1 MRRIGSVFA
10 ALGLLLTAACH
21 KPELISSEQLSRPHI
36 VSIIETDPK
45 IIMDP
50 GQPAPSFNS
59 GAMAGSGG
67 GGGLVGVAIGALV
80 VGAAQGFETARA
92 GARQSRAQT
101 LEEQLGSTSEI
112 SMELQREFRSAL
124 TAEIA
129 RGTRMPI
136 QRVES
141 SPRSR
146 VGQAPAAG
154 EGTLQLQFGTLLTQ
168 DARSVTVQVLVR
180 QMVWKPESERR
191 PRESPFFINQLDLV
205 AFSPPIEA
213 ASPEIAIGFWRDNN
227 YARLR
232 QAARA
237 LIPEILVLLR
247 MAVLDAEPFDFASLP
262 RVRTNVAPFSLVAHG
277 RRSLL
282 YRGASGPTQTNFQ
295 PIVWGRVVRRTPE
308 RGYFV
313 MDTVGENEWKPS
325 DGWTEKPGWAWVS
338 VPAGSL

>member
-1 MRRIGSVFA
+1 MRRIGTMVA
-10 ALGLLLTAACH
+10 ALGLLGTTACH
-21 KPELISSEQLSRPHI
+21 KPELISSEQLSRPHV
-36 VSIIETDPK
+36 VSIIETNPRV
-45 IIMDP
+45 IVDP
-50 GQPAPSFNS
+50 GRPAMTPYSS
-59 GAMAGSGG
+59 AAMAGPSTPLGAV
-67 GGGLVGVAIGALV
+67 LVGMAIDGV
-80 VGAAQGFETARA
+80 VQAVDSARA
-92 GARQSRAQT
+92 HNRGLRAD
-101 LEEQLGSTSEI
+101 LLDDQLGLSGEVGL
-112 SMELQREFRSAL
+112 ELQREFRTAL

-141 SPRSR
+141 NPRSR

-180 QMVWKPESERR
+180 QMAWKPESERR

-213 ASPEIAIGFWRDNN
+213 ASPEIAIGLWRDNN

-237 LIPEILVLLR
+237 LMPEIMTLLR
-247 MAVLDAEPFDFASLP
+247 MAVLDQQPVDFSNLP
-262 RVRTNVAPFSLVAHG
+262 RVRTKLPGFSLVSHG
-277 RRSLL
+277 RSSLL
-282 YRGASGPTQTNFQ
+282 YQGSGTPTRTNFQ
-295 PIVWGRVVRRTPE
+295 PSVTGHVISRSNTRE
-308 RGYFV
+308 YMV
-313 MDTVGENEWKPS
+313 METVPNRAWIPS
-325 DGWTEKPGWAWVS
+325 DGWIVKPGWAWIS

>member
-1 MRRIGSVFA
+1 MRRIGSIFA

-21 KPELISSEQLSRPHI
+21 KPELISSEQLSRPHV
-36 VSIIETDPK
+36 VSIIESDPK
-45 IIMDP
+45 VIVDP
-50 GQPAPSFNS
+50 GQPAPNFNS
-59 GAMAGSGG
+59 GAMAGG
-67 GGGLVGVAIGALV
+67 GGGLVGVAVGALV
-80 VGAAQGFETARA
+80 VGAAQGFQTARA

-112 SMELQREFRSAL
+112 GAELQREFRSAL

-141 SPRSR
+141 NPRSR

-154 EGTLQLQFGTLLTQ
+154 EETLQLQFGTLLTQ

-191 PRESPFFINQLDLV
+191 ASESPFFINQLDLV

-213 ASPEIAIGFWRDNN
+213 TSPEIAIGLWRDNN

-232 QAARA
+232 QATRV
-237 LIPEILVLLR
+237 LIPEITVLLR
-247 MAVLDAEPFDFASLP
+247 MAVLDAEPFDFANLP
-262 RVRTNVAPFSLVAHG
+262 RVRTNVSPFSLVAHG

-282 YRGASGPTQTNFQ
+282 YRGVAGPTQTNFQ

-313 MDTVGENEWKPS
+313 MDTVGENDWKPS
-325 DGWTEKPGWAWVS
+325 DGWIEKPGWAWVS

>member
-1 MRRIGSVFA
+1 MRRIGTMVA
-10 ALGLLLTAACH
+10 ALGLLGTTACH
-21 KPELISSEQLSRPHI
+21 KPELISAEQLSRPHV
-36 VSIIETDPK
+36 VSIIETNPRV
-45 IIMDP
+45 IVDP
-50 GQPAPSFNS
+50 GRPAMTPYSS
-59 GAMAGSGG
+59 AAMAGPSTPLGAV
-67 GGGLVGVAIGALV
+67 LVGMAIDGV
-80 VGAAQGFETARA
+80 VQTIDAARA
-92 GARQSRAQT
+92 HNRGLRAD
-101 LEEQLGSTSEI
+101 LLDDQLGLSGEVGL
-112 SMELQREFRSAL
+112 ELQREFRTAL
-124 TAEIA
+124 AAEIA

-154 EGTLQLQFGTLLTQ
+154 EGTLQLQFSTLLTQ
-168 DARSVTVQVLVR
+168 EARSVTVQVLVR

-213 ASPEIAIGFWRDNN
+213 ASPEIAIGLWRDNN

-232 QAARA
+232 QATRA
-237 LIPEILVLLR
+237 LIPEIMALLR
-247 MAVLDAEPFDFASLP
+247 MAVLDAEPFDFANLP

-282 YRGASGPTQTNFQ
+282 YRGTFGQTQTNFQ

-313 MDTVGENEWKPS
+313 MDTIGENEWKPS